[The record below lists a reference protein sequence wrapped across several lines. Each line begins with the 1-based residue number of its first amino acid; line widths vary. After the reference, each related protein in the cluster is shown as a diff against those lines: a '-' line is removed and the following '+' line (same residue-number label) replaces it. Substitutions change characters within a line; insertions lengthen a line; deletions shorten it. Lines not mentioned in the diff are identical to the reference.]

1 MAQVID
7 WEEAMQ
13 QCGEDEEFL
22 RELLEDLREE
32 TKTQMD
38 RMVEIIRNPTDNPH
52 VAITRAAHVIK
63 GAASNL
69 MCYELRDASMEL
81 ENAAQ
86 QADTIKIQNSFQRLQ
101 TAVSNYNAYLVGIGV

>member
-38 RMVEIIRNPTDNPH
+38 RMVEIIR
-52 VAITRAAHVIK
+52 VCKALCA
-63 GAASNL
+63 
-69 MCYELRDASMEL
+69 
-81 ENAAQ
+81 
-86 QADTIKIQNSFQRLQ
+86 LQ
-101 TAVSNYNAYLVGIGV
+101 EGSAKCD